1 MAQTPV
7 ESNANATGSPNAY
20 PEVDAFLETIS
31 DRKGAL
37 IPTLHMAQETYG
49 YLPKEV
55 QLYVA
60 QKLQIPAAK
69 VFGVATFY
77 SLFSMEKRGKY
88 RINVCTGTAC
98 FVRGADKV
106 LNDFAKELGIQ
117 PKETSEDGLFTLDG
131 VRCVGACGLAP
142 VIMVNEKFYG
152 RLTSYEDVKE
162 ITDKYKALGAGGD
175 DNAEN

>member
-1 MAQTPV
+1 MAQPAVDSSTFT
-7 ESNANATGSPNAY
+7 SF
-20 PEVDAFLETIS
+20 PELDAFLDSLTDEN
-31 DRKGAL
+31 GAL
-37 IPTLHMAQETYG
+37 IPALHKAQEIYG

-55 QLYVA
+55 QLHVA

-69 VFGVATFY
+69 VYGVATFY
-77 SLFSMEKRGKY
+77 SLFSMEKLGKY

-98 FVRGADKV
+98 FVRGADVV

-117 PKETSEDGLFTLDG
+117 PKETSSDGLFTLDG

-162 ITDKYKALGAGGD
+162 ITDKYKVLGAGGEED
-175 DNAEN
+175 A